1 VLKDKDQDLLI
12 SRIED
17 FGKFPY
23 LILNDC
29 LAMLGSKVLVYVHAG
44 IEA

>member
-1 VLKDKDQDLLI
+1 MLKDKDQDILI

-17 FGKFPY
+17 IGKLSY

-44 IEA
+44 LEA

>member
-1 VLKDKDQDLLI
+1 LI

-17 FGKFPY
+17 
-23 LILNDC
+23 I
-29 LAMLGSKVLVYVHAG
+29 AMLGSKVLVYVHAG